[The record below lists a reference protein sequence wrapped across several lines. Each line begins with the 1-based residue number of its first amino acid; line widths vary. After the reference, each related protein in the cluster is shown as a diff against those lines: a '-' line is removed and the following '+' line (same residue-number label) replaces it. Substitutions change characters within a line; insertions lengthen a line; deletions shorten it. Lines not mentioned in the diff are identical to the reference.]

1 MRRGMGVGV
10 AIVLFLGLQAA
21 AQQSEPPSRYGV
33 LLNQRLYPQET
44 PKEALASAVSALDNG
59 RIDYVLAELTDPAFI
74 DERLQKFYRGDFD
87 ELVAEASLKLADD
100 PSPIK
105 LLQRFLK
112 EGDWQENATT
122 ASARLKEVPDSQVY
136 LRKVGT
142 RWYVENRQKP
152 ELPKEE

>member
-21 AQQSEPPSRYGV
+21 AQQSEPPGRYGV

-44 PKEALASAVSALDNG
+44 PKETLASVVSALDNG

-122 ASARLKEVPDSQVY
+122 ASARLKDVSDSQVY

-142 RWYVENRQKP
+142 RWYLENRQKP